1 MAKKETLKKSN
12 NFKLEDVCTLL
23 DEVIQIQL
31 NDPSVI
37 SYKMELIKRN
47 LYPQLLYN
55 NWIKHEEVAQRL
67 AIMDEIRM
75 ARYEE
80 TVLDGD
86 SNINSTKLI
95 WYGKFALRLVE
106 EQHRQFNELA
116 ENTTEIE
123 IGFVDEDKD

>member
-1 MAKKETLKKSN
+1 MAKKETLKKAN
-12 NFKLEDVCTLL
+12 NFTLEQVCLLL
-23 DEVIQIQL
+23 DEIIQIQL
-31 NDPSVI
+31 NDPTLI

-55 NWIKHEEVAQRL
+55 NWMKYEEVSQRVNC
-67 AIMDEIRM
+67 MDEIRI

-95 WYGKFALRLVE
+95 
-106 EQHRQFNELA
+106 
-116 ENTTEIE
+116 
-123 IGFVDEDKD
+123 